1 MISVKFDT
9 RALNK
14 ELTNIIQY
22 SEGFLDGVQLGKKE
36 FLDNIGRDV
45 LDTMKMFIDSNAR
58 VNPQALHHVYEW
70 YQTGSPQARLFDITY
85 TVSNLGLSFKSTFSQ
100 SKSIKGGSKEPF
112 YNKAKIMEEGIPVV
126 IKPKQAKVLAFDIN
140 GQEIFTKNPVTVEN
154 PGGQVEGQ
162 YERVFDQFFSK
173 YFTQAFLKSSGIL
186 EQFKNP
192 TVYKS
197 NMNAGKLSGKS
208 KGVQTGYRWIA
219 NIKAVG

>member
-1 MISVKFDT
+1 MITVKFDSKT
-9 RALNK
+9 FKK
-14 ELTNIIQY
+14 EMENLMRY
-22 SEGFLDGVQLGKKE
+22 SEGFLEGVQIGKKQL
-36 FLDNIGRDV
+36 LDNLGRDV
-45 LDTMKMFIDSNAR
+45 LTTMKLYIDSNAR

-70 YQTGSPQARLFDITY
+70 YQTGSPNARLFDITY

-100 SKSIKGGSKEPF
+100 SKSVKDGSYEPF

-126 IKPKQAKVLAFDIN
+126 IKPKRAEALRFDVN
-140 GQEIFTKNPVTVEN
+140 GEEIFTKNPVKVEN

-192 TVYKS
+192 VVYKR
-197 NMNAGKLSGKS
+197 NLKSGKIGS
-208 KGVQTGYRWIA
+208 RTKGVQTGYMWVA

>member
-14 ELTNIIQY
+14 ELTNLIQY
-22 SEGFLDGVQLGKKE
+22 SEGFLEGVHLGKKE

-45 LDTMKMFIDSNAR
+45 LDTMRMFIDSNAR

-70 YQTGSPQARLFDITY
+70 SQTGSPNARLFDITY

-100 SKSIKGGSKEPF
+100 SKSIKEGSTEPF

-126 IKPKQAKVLAFDIN
+126 IKPKKAKVLAFDIN
-140 GQEIFTKNPVTVEN
+140 GEEIFTKNPVTVEN
-154 PGGQVEGQ
+154 PGGQVQGQ

-186 EQFKNP
+186 EQFQNP
-192 TVYKS
+192 VVYKR
-197 NMNAGKLSGKS
+197 NFNSGKMGGKS
-208 KGVQTGYRWIA
+208 RGVQTGYRWIA

>member
-1 MISVKFDT
+1 
-9 RALNK
+9 
-14 ELTNIIQY
+14 
-22 SEGFLDGVQLGKKE
+22 
-36 FLDNIGRDV
+36 
-45 LDTMKMFIDSNAR
+45 
-58 VNPQALHHVYEW
+58 
-70 YQTGSPQARLFDITY
+70 
-85 TVSNLGLSFKSTFSQ
+85 
-100 SKSIKGGSKEPF
+100 
-112 YNKAKIMEEGIPVV
+112 MEEGIPVV